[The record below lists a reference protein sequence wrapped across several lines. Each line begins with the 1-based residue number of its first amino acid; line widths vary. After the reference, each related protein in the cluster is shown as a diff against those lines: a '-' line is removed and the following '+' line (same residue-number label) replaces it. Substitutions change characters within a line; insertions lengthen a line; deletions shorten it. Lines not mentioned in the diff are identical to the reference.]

1 MCAISDAAFIRMN
14 DVFHINL
21 DDLDVARIRIGGQP
35 QASAGQKASHAA
47 HGHGHTRQVQR
58 ELEQYM
64 EQKSLMSFVKLCRIF
79 NIDPLGK
86 FSFHIIMILMSK
98 HPDRLDV
105 IQTFIAGLHEEHR
118 DKILLD
124 QEAVSSFD
132 YSENTFLTSTGD
144 WIALFQY
151 IRLYDLSETD
161 QHELEADVR
170 LQLFITSM
178 RHAQVLSQE
187 MDMEYI
193 VKAFLSIYLI
203 NIPAAKILERV
214 ILQHDRNMRDN
225 ELRSLRTVNHYT
237 DNSLHMPV
245 QTQMDSVLLILKNTH
260 PTAEFFAT
268 IAEVIEVCAHDHIG
282 KHTKQRKK
290 FSLRRHISESH
301 VSSQVEYVHTFE
313 NWSSQQKFSVTTS
326 ICTQRLFYWTQAQC
340 IPIPADVYLKF
351 FDSALLEKVVQG
363 TLHQIDIAA
372 VLLVI
377 KSLRVYH
384 NNIKSLLDFR
394 TQCTAGVNA
403 ATRNNLTRALVLQL
417 YVATWQHESIRE
429 QCWQSIIGA
438 YNYTISSS
446 CDTFRKRNTYEYEAV
461 LQSLVKC
468 LIA

>member
-1 MCAISDAAFIRMN
+1 MN

-21 DDLDVARIRIGGQP
+21 DDFDLALIRVGGQAQP
-35 QASAGQKASHAA
+35 TTGQKASHS
-47 HGHGHTRQVQR
+47 GHTRQVQR

-79 NIDPLGK
+79 NIDPLSK

-105 IQTFIAGLHEEHR
+105 IQTFIAGLHQEHR

-124 QEAVSSFD
+124 QEAVASFD

-151 IRLYDLSETD
+151 IKLYDLSETD

-178 RHAQVLSQE
+178 RHAQVLSQQ

-193 VKAFLSIYLI
+193 VKAFLSIFLI

-214 ILQHDRNMRDN
+214 ILQHDQGMRDRDI
-225 ELRSLRTVNHYT
+225 ELRSLRTVHHFT
-237 DNSLHMPV
+237 DNSLHMPAH
-245 QTQMDSVLLILKNTH
+245 TQMDSVLLILKNTH

-268 IAEVIEVCAHDHIG
+268 IAGVIEVCAHDHIG
-282 KHTKQRKK
+282 KHTKHRQK
-290 FSLRRHISESH
+290 FSLRRHISEAH

-326 ICTQRLFYWTQAQC
+326 ICTQRLFYFTQAQC
-340 IPIPADVYLKF
+340 IPIAADVYLKF

-377 KSLRVYH
+377 KSLRVYD

-394 TQCTAGVNA
+394 TQCTVGVNA
-403 ATRNNLTRALVLQL
+403 AKRSNLTRALVLQL

-438 YNYTISSS
+438 YNHTISSS
-446 CDTFRKRNTYEYEAV
+446 CDLFRKKNTYEFEAV

-468 LIA
+468 LLA